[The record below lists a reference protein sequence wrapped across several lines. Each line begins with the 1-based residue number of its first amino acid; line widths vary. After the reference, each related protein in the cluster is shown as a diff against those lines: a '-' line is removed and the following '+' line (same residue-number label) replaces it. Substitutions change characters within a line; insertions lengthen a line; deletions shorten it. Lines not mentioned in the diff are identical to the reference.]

1 MQATKRRRDEAE
13 DSDEEGWNVFPSLQN
28 LRCDAEQLSKK
39 TNLPSDLRTIAA
51 NKGFFVSDNQASGNC
66 LFHALSEQLPS
77 VRGIQIS
84 HKELRKTLVQFLDE
98 NPNLHE
104 GTSLFNFVSGY
115 PSWREYLQSMAKDGT
130 WGDHVVLFAAANH
143 FQTSIR
149 IISSLDREIV
159 VQPDYAPANTTPL
172 VLGHIHELHYV
183 SLQPRQESKIVKSSE
198 DTPNSSEGSDRNT
211 HQITTGVL
219 SSSSKNTAS
228 NTKNQRTTSKRKRK
242 KKRKRERKERTLKE
256 CISHPPE
263 LNKVLPSLADIKA
276 ITRPSK
282 HADLPVDVL
291 LLTVKNCEF
300 VACFSELKNPYRCWF
315 DGLGYVY
322 FCDVDGSQD
331 KVKVAL
337 FKCYENSSC
346 PGGSLV
352 SVKNAATLLRPKA
365 VISVGVCS
373 GLHPEKSKLG
383 DVVVSAK
390 LTTYASKVVI
400 NNQEHST
407 GMRNY
412 VSKRFLNVI
421 KNCADGW
428 KAPLK
433 NVADAQQ
440 VQVHTA
446 AEFLSGPEQVIS
458 GQRRDQLAETNHQAI
473 AMENEG
479 EGVFTAAVDCGIEW
493 LIVKGIADYA
503 DGSQLA
509 SESWSS
515 YASVMAASLVAHM
528 LNEPRVFHSW
538 PHYQGLQPQE
548 LITHYDETLVAPF
561 IERMKKHVRDVTDKP
576 YRDLK
581 SPFHNPGEGPRR
593 DLKLDE
599 IFTNLI
605 VYDGRAKYDFSG
617 DRAKQLNEYH
627 KASKRLRPTLPG
639 DIFNAK
645 ERKILVVGRPGI
657 GKTMF
662 STKILRNWAS
672 DNLFNETQ
680 KSQVDFKVA
689 FLFKLRMF
697 NSRNQELN
705 LREILDHSEYSTAL
719 SEELWNYIR
728 HNPERVLLIF
738 DGFDEYSGR
747 TKINKDDIPYRNSEE
762 DRMPVYFLM
771 KKIVEGK
778 ILTGATILTTTRPN
792 AVSCITSLHFDKT
805 VEILG
810 FSTEQV
816 NNYVEK
822 FTKEADKAETI
833 KQHIT
838 SNLNLVAFCYVPVN
852 CFIIC
857 SCLLELLGNTGFTSL
872 PTRLTEIYSIAV
884 RMFYFSY
891 DDDQYRHNKTEGQQ
905 YFLKPFKELPSSVQ
919 NVFTRLGKIAF
930 DGIKNGRLIFESHE
944 VNDLESNG
952 LFHRL
957 PDFRDR
963 PLAEGRAQYCFLHL
977 TLQEFLAAKY
987 LVDTLSSEQLRGFV
1001 AAHIEDGAW
1010 KVVMQF
1016 MAGLLAEKE
1025 EQSTDIFSDLLPSE
1039 TSTKEVE
1046 IEMNEDSEEQTET
1059 QTWWPAEEDR
1069 DLVVTLFNCMYEN
1082 NASDREVQKKLAK
1095 IGCNALNFSS
1105 CNLSP
1110 LDCFALVHALKSV
1123 EGILELYL
1131 GRNNLQSLGCIEI
1144 AKLLPGNQHNQGF
1157 CELRRLNLMI
1167 NNITDEAVKDLST
1180 ALTDTNC
1187 NLNSLVLYNNNITDE
1202 AVKHLSTALTH
1213 TNCKLNSLNLSFNN
1227 ITDEGVKHLSTA
1239 LTHTNCK
1246 LNGLYLRS
1254 NKITDEGVKHLS
1266 TALTHTNCKLN
1277 SLDLKNN
1284 NITDEA
1290 VKHLSTALTH
1300 TNCKLNSLNLKN
1312 NNITDE
1318 AVKHLSTALTH
1329 TNCKLNSLDLAHNN
1343 TTDEGV
1349 KHLSTAFTHTNCKLN
1364 SLGLKESNITDE
1376 AVKHLSTALTH
1387 T

>member
-1 MQATKRRRDEAE
+1 MSR
-13 DSDEEGWNVFPSLQN
+13 
-28 LRCDAEQLSKK
+28 
-39 TNLPSDLRTIAA
+39 
-51 NKGFFVSDNQASGNC
+51 
-66 LFHALSEQLPS
+66 
-77 VRGIQIS
+77 
-84 HKELRKTLVQFLDE
+84 
-98 NPNLHE
+98 
-104 GTSLFNFVSGY
+104 
-115 PSWREYLQSMAKDGT
+115 
-130 WGDHVVLFAAANH
+130 
-143 FQTSIR
+143 
-149 IISSLDREIV
+149 
-159 VQPDYAPANTTPL
+159 
-172 VLGHIHELHYV
+172 
-183 SLQPRQESKIVKSSE
+183 
-198 DTPNSSEGSDRNT
+198 SEGSDGT
-211 HQITTGVL
+211 AFQLTGSL
-219 SSSSKNTAS
+219 HSCSKNTAG
-228 NTKNQRTTSKRKRK
+228 TKPIRG
-242 KKRKRERKERTLKE
+242 
-256 CISHPPE
+256 PPE
-263 LNKVLPSLADIKA
+263 LNKVLPSLADINT
-276 ITRPSK
+276 ITKPSK

-300 VACFSELKNPYRCWF
+300 LACYSELKNPYRCYF
-315 DGLGYVY
+315 DGFGYVY
-322 FCDVDGSQD
+322 FSDVDGSQE

-337 FKCYENSSC
+337 LKCYENSSC
-346 PGGSLV
+346 PGGSLI
-352 SVKNAATLLRPKA
+352 SVKNAATALRPKA
-365 VISVGVCS
+365 VISVGACS
-373 GLHPEKSKLG
+373 GLHPEKCKLG

-390 LTTYASKVVI
+390 LATYASKVVI
-400 NNQEHST
+400 NDQEQST
-407 GMRNY
+407 GTRNY
-412 VSKRFLNVI
+412 VSKCFLDII

-428 KAPLK
+428 QAPVK
-433 NVADAQQ
+433 NLADAQQ
-440 VQVHTA
+440 VQVYTA
-446 AEFLSGPEQVIS
+446 AEILSGPEQTTTKYIV
-458 GQRRDQLAETNHQAI
+458 R
-473 AMENEG
+473 
-479 EGVFTAAVDCGIEW
+479 VFTAAFDCGIEW
-493 LIVKGIADYA
+493 LIVEGIADYA

-515 YASVMAASLVAHM
+515 CASVMAASLVAHM
-528 LNEPRVFHSW
+528 LSEPRVFHSW
-538 PHYQGLQPQE
+538 PHYQEPQPQE

-561 IERMKKHVRDVTDKP
+561 IERMKKHIRDVTEKP
-576 YRDLK
+576 YGDLK

-605 VYDGRAKYDFSG
+605 VYKGRAKYDFSG
-617 DRAKQLNEYH
+617 DRVKQLNEYH
-627 KASKRLRPTLPG
+627 KGNDSLRPTPPG

-645 ERKILVVGRPGI
+645 EQKILVVGRPGI

-689 FLFKLRMF
+689 FLIKLRMF

-747 TKINKDDIPYRNSEE
+747 TKISKDDIPYRNSEE
-762 DRMPVYFLM
+762 ERMPVYFLM
-771 KKIVEGK
+771 KKIVQGK
-778 ILTGATILTTTRPN
+778 ILTGVTILTTTRPN

-872 PTRLTEIYSIAV
+872 PTRLTEIYSIAL

-891 DDDQYRHNKTEGQQ
+891 DDDQYRLNKTEGQQ

-919 NVFTRLGKIAF
+919 NVFTRLGKIAV
-930 DGIKNGRLIFESHE
+930 DGIKNGRLTFESHE
-944 VNDLESNG
+944 VNDLKGNG

-1001 AAHIEDGAW
+1001 SDHIKDGAW

-1016 MAGLLAEKE
+1016 VAGLLAEKE
-1025 EQSTDIFSDLLPSE
+1025 GQSTDIFSDLLPSE
-1039 TSTKEVE
+1039 TVTGYVAIK
-1046 IEMNEDSEEQTET
+1046 MNEDSEERTET
-1059 QTWWPAEEDR
+1059 LTCWPAPEHR
-1069 DLVVTLFNCMYEN
+1069 LLVVTLFNCMYEN
-1082 NASDREVQKKLAK
+1082 KASDREVQKKLAK
-1095 IGCNALNFSS
+1095 IGCNALHFFD

-1110 LDCFALVHALKSV
+1110 LDCLALVHALKSV
-1123 EGILELYL
+1123 EGILHFDLY
-1131 GRNNLQSLGCIEI
+1131 RNNLQSLGCIEI
-1144 AKLLPGNQHNQGF
+1144 AKLLPGNRHNQGF
-1157 CELRRLNLMI
+1157 CELKRLDLRR
-1167 NNITDEAVKDLST
+1167 NNITDEGVKHLAT
-1180 ALTDTNC
+1180 ALTHNKCT
-1187 NLNSLVLYNNNITDE
+1187 LNSLNLMANNITDQ

-1213 TNCKLNSLNLSFNN
+1213 TNCKLNNLNLWDNK
-1227 ITDEGVKHLSTA
+1227 ITDEGVKHLYTA

-1246 LNGLYLRS
+1246 LNNLNLGF
-1254 NKITDEGVKHLS
+1254 NGITDK
-1266 TALTHTNCKLN
+1266 
-1277 SLDLKNN
+1277 
-1284 NITDEA
+1284 A

-1300 TNCKLNSLNLKN
+1300 TNCKLNNLNLGHNRITNKAVKHLSTALTHTKCKLNSLDLGYNHITDEAAKHLATALTHTKCKLNSLTLGN

-1318 AVKHLSTALTH
+1318 AVKHLSIALRH
-1329 TNCKLNSLDLAHNN
+1329 TNCKLNSLVLWD
-1343 TTDEGV
+1343 TKITDKG
-1349 KHLSTAFTHTNCKLN
+1349 KNLLN
-1364 SLGLKESNITDE
+1364 SMNINCE
-1376 AVKHLSTALTH
+1376 VSF
-1387 T
+1387 